1 MAYIYIITNKLNDK
15 SYIGKTEH
23 NIPNKRWEEHCKDYK
38 RDYYKNRPLYKA
50 MNKYGLKVFEFK
62 ILFKTNTPE
71 KDEIELI
78 KKYNTYKKGYN
89 ATLGGDGKK
98 LIDNKREKEIVN
110 YYLKNPYFSYNDLKK
125 VFNHDKRTLKNI
137 LKKYNVTYKY
147 EDTKENLSKKVFQY
161 DLENKLIATFKS
173 SSDAA
178 RLLGSVSK
186 NAHITSC
193 CNKKRKTAYGYKWS
207 WVISKELV

>member
-78 KKYNTYKKGYN
+78 KKYN
-89 ATLGGDGKK
+89 
-98 LIDNKREKEIVN
+98 
-110 YYLKNPYFSYNDLKK
+110 
-125 VFNHDKRTLKNI
+125 
-137 LKKYNVTYKY
+137 VTYKY
-147 EDTKENLSKKVFQY
+147 EDTKENLSKKIFQY

-178 RLLGSVSK
+178 RHLGSVSK